1 MYGNVE
7 ADWHCKQYLPEC
19 FWVSLRR
26 THYWP
31 LLNHQFSNPVFSISD
46 GFLVGGGRAGWSCTT
61 LCATS
66 RLLVRFFLF
75 SCFGF
80 CFLFFFKIYI
90 FVYLLLV
97 LYLVVNC
104 GIEWFIVNLAVAVFK
119 NHILT
124 ETWARADCF
133 IKLIMNVKSTYFQDH
148 LPSELNLY
156 YRPIFFKIK
165 LGQPLCYT
173 YYKI

>member
-1 MYGNVE
+1 MPPP
-7 ADWHCKQYLPEC
+7 PER
-19 FWVSLRR
+19 FWMSLRQSR
-26 THYWP
+26 YWP
-31 LLNHQFSNPVFSISD
+31 LLKRQFLNPVFSISQ
-46 GFLVGGGRAGWSCTT
+46 GFSAGGGRAGWSCTT

-66 RLLVRFFLF
+66 SKV
-75 SCFGF
+75 FG
-80 CFLFFFKIYI
+80 LFFFLNIYI

-148 LPSELNLY
+148 LPSELNMY